1 MYGKPI
7 LQMYDFMLPSII
19 YSSIKNKVVNL
30 WEAFGILTV
39 HFYDL
44 MTQAFDKQNLTIE
57 IHLMFNIL
65 LDWIYFSLVNEGRFG
80 RRLSTSFLE
89 CKIRKK
95 IMKKIRSE
103 RYPFIEKETSWY
115 IFIKKNI
122 ILFRESPFYI
132 RKD

>member
-57 IHLMFNIL
+57 IDLMFNIL

-95 IMKKIRSE
+95 NYEENS
-103 RYPFIEKETSWY
+103 
-115 IFIKKNI
+115 
-122 ILFRESPFYI
+122 I
-132 RKD
+132 RKVSIYRKRNKLIHFYKEEHNTFSRKSFLH